1 VRVDDDEADSPA
13 TSVLLTSP
21 RRKDDSSHR
30 QVGGSCVSIVRY
42 RIRLIILSVSDQP
55 VRVRMRHTA
64 MVTVMITSADIA
76 PAYCSPVSIR
86 RTRGGCESTTHIA
99 VYEDLVESVLT
110 RGGLSRVSSAASA
123 WSRRVWQTHRDV
135 VVRDNDL
142 DPDASRGGQTPVGH
156 QTRSILTEGN
166 VC

>member
-76 PAYCSPVSIR
+76 PA
-86 RTRGGCESTTHIA
+86 STTHIA